1 MGRWGGGVLS
11 MFLDKLGAT
20 LLGNLVTAKRTIRAG
35 EDRIKAWQDF

>member
-11 MFLDKLGAT
+11 MLLDKLAAT

-35 EDRIKAWQDF
+35 EGRIKSWQNF